1 MAGPSKPHGTGGSV
15 EHARAVFQL
24 EMELL
29 RPCLPH
35 ARCFAPP
42 SSPSAPPQ
50 LATCASDFDTC
61 LVKRSES
68 LASPGYPRSNPN
80 PNPNPTLTLT
90 LTLTLT
96 PTPSPTPTLTLPN
109 KPALAT
115 GHVPCPF
122 GFAPALA

>member
-68 LASPGYPRSNPN
+68 LASPGYPRSDPSPSPNPSPNPN
-80 PNPNPTLTLT
+80 PNPNPNTN
-90 LTLTLT
+90 
-96 PTPSPTPTLTLPN
+96 PN
-109 KPALAT
+109 PDPNPNQAT
-115 GHVPCPF
+115 R
-122 GFAPALA
+122 AR